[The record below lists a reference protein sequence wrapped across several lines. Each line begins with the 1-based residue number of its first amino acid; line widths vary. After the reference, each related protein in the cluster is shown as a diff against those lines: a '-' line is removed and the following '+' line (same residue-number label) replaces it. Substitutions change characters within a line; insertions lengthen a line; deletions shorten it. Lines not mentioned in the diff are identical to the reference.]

1 VEDAEG
7 TSPVIDEPAAPEVE
21 ISAAPEIDAEE
32 LARLESGLADVQ
44 SVLDQLSRIPQTS
57 SADDDPA
64 PIIRGLVDD
73 GRFEV

>member
-1 VEDAEG
+1 MEDAEG

-44 SVLDQLSRIPQTS
+44 SVLDQLSRIPPTT